1 MPWFKVDD
9 RLPDH
14 TKTRRAGTAAIGL
27 WALAG
32 AWSAGNLT
40 DGFVPKVI
48 AKRWDPSLRMAKKLV
63 ESGMWFTDES
73 DGEPGYRFHDWHD
86 HQPSRDD
93 VLARRRAAA
102 DRVARHR
109 AKRETQNADVSNDE
123 SNAASN
129 ALHDAYVTPPP
140 TRPDPTRPE
149 DKEHAAAAPTPSD
162 AALFPVAV
170 EREPKRAVAKT
181 KSKEP
186 AKPEPVEQRVTA
198 AAYERTGKA
207 FRFVAVRAI
216 TKWAIHDRGADPGAV
231 EAALVGVHEL
241 GKPITRQTVAQWL
254 DGHIGPNRRP
264 GPSKQDAKV
273 AEWADTGRRVR
284 EQLAAARG
292 ATTTTAHHLGELE
305 A

>member
-109 AKRETQNADVSNDE
+109 AKRETPNGDVSNDE

-140 TRPDPTRPE
+140 TRPDPTRPK
-149 DKEHAAAAPTPSD
+149 DKEPAAAAPTPSD
-162 AALFPVAV
+162 AALFPVV
-170 EREPKRAVAKT
+170 EAELVEAETAPAPKAQKP
-181 KSKEP
+181 P
-186 AKPEPVEQRVTA
+186 APERLVTTA
-198 AAYERTGKA
+198 AYDRIGGA
-207 FRFVAVRAI
+207 FKFPAVMSIA
-216 TKWAIHDRGADPGAV
+216 KWAIHDKGSAPAAV

-241 GKPITRQTVAQWL
+241 GKPITRQTVGQWL

-264 GPSKQDAKV
+264 GPSRQDEKV
-273 AEWADTGRRVR
+273 IGYLESGRRLS
-284 EQLAAARG
+284 EQLAARNNTHHTAR
-292 ATTTTAHHLGELE
+292 GELE

>member
-27 WALAG
+27 WTLAG

-73 DGEPGYRFHDWHD
+73 DGEPGYRFHDWGD

-109 AKRETQNADVSNDE
+109 AKRETPNGDVSNDD

-140 TRPDPTRPE
+140 TRPDPTRP
-149 DKEHAAAAPTPSD
+149 KEEEKRTADAAPTPSG
-162 AALFPVAV
+162 AALFPIV
-170 EREPKRAVAKT
+170 EPEPVKPEPKRAVAKAD
-181 KSKEP
+181 
-186 AKPEPVEQRVTA
+186 AKPETPEQRVTA

-207 FRFVAVRAI
+207 FNFIAVRAI
-216 TKWAIHDRGADPGAV
+216 TKWAIRDRGADPGAV

-273 AEWADTGRRVR
+273 LGYLETGRRLS
-284 EQLAAARG
+284 EQLAASRTANHTARQ
-292 ATTTTAHHLGELE
+292 ELE
-305 A
+305 G